1 MSLDALVIED
11 FRCVARAELELDSRC
26 NLISGA
32 NASGK
37 TSLLEAMFVLGRG
50 RSFRTARTEILIRN
64 GTEAFTLA
72 GKVVGRRSHSAAW
85 HAGWTRRDRGQSLGT
100 SSQRFG

>member
-26 NLISGA
+26 NLVSGA

-37 TSLLEAMFVLGRG
+37 TSLLEAIFVLGRG

-72 GKVVGRRSHSAAW
+72 SAKLPIK
-85 HAGWTRRDRGQSLGT
+85 TRFAT
-100 SSQRFG
+100 RFAEEKAS